1 METQI
6 LDFPYN
12 NEKINYCV
20 EKLKKGNIGIFPT
33 DTVYGIGCDALNVN
47 ALKKLYEV
55 KKRNY
60 NKPINILI
68 SDINMIYKFTKNINN
83 IHKKLIEN
91 FWPGSLTIVFDKSEI
106 IPNILTSNLNTVGIR
121 MPDNKICLNLIN
133 AFGSPLATSSANI
146 SEEYPS
152 TSISNDL
159 INTFNNKVSFIINSG
174 PSKLCVPSTIVKVEN
189 NEIIILRKGSIAK
202 SDIIKCFGGNINV
215 R

>member
-1 METQI
+1 MKTQI
-6 LDFPYN
+6 LELPLN
-12 NEKINYCV
+12 NENLNYCV
-20 EKLKKGNIGIFPT
+20 KELKKGNVGIFPT
-33 DTVYGIGCDALNVN
+33 DTVYGIGCDALNIN

-55 KKRNY
+55 KKRDY

-91 FWPGSLTIVFDKSEI
+91 FWPGCLTIIFDKSELV
-106 IPNILTSNLNTVGIR
+106 PDLLTSNLDTIGLR
-121 MPDNKICLNLIN
+121 MPGNKVCLDLIN
-133 AFGSPLATSSANI
+133 AFRSPIATSSANI
-146 SEEYPS
+146 SEEGPS
-152 TSISNDL
+152 TRVTDSL

-174 PSKLCVPSTIVKVEN
+174 PSKICVPSTIVKVEN
-189 NEIIILRKGSIAK
+189 NEIIILRKGSITK